1 MTDSLDWLSQ
11 PCPAP
16 DAAAAEAARVR
27 QDRLTKPRGSL
38 GRLESLAIQLAG
50 LQGTPRP
57 SVDPVQVCLFAA
69 DHGVAEEGVS
79 LYPQSVT
86 VQMVANIAGGGA
98 GISVLARTLRA
109 TLEVIDCGTLGD
121 PGVVPGVRY
130 EGVGPGTANLA
141 REPAMT
147 RDQLSRSLAI
157 GQAAAGRASRQGVRL
172 LIGGEMGIANT
183 TAAAALACALLGVSA
198 AELVGPGTGLDRAG
212 VRHKA
217 EVVAR
222 ALALHATATTTPLDL
237 LERLGGFEIA
247 ALAGCYLACGQR
259 RIAVLVDGYITTA
272 AALCACRINPSLR
285 PWLLFSHGSA
295 EPGHRTLLAALE
307 GEPLLD
313 LGMRLGEG
321 SGSAMALPLVRLAC
335 ELHNG
340 MATFEEAGVTG

>member
-1 MTDSLDWLSQ
+1 MTDSLDWLTQ

-16 DAAAAEAARVR
+16 DAAAAEAACAR
-27 QDRLTKPRGSL
+27 QDQLTKPRGSL

-57 SVDPVQVCLFAA
+57 CVDPVQVCLFAA

-79 LYPQSVT
+79 AYPQSVT

-98 GISVLARTLRA
+98 AISVLARALGA
-109 TLEVIDCGTLGD
+109 NLEVIDCGTLGD
-121 PGVVPGVRY
+121 LGAVPGVRQ
-130 EGVGPGTANLA
+130 EGVGRGTANLA
-141 REPAMT
+141 RGPAMT
-147 RDQLSRSLAI
+147 REQLSGALAI
-157 GQAAAGRASRQGVRL
+157 GQAAAGRAARQGVRL

-183 TAAAALACALLGVSA
+183 TSAAALACALLGVPPV
-198 AELVGPGTGLDRAG
+198 ELVGPGTGLDGAG

-217 EVVAR
+217 EVVTR
-222 ALALHATATTTPLDL
+222 ALELHASAAADPLDL

-247 ALAGCYLACGQR
+247 ALAGCYLGCGQR
-259 RIAVLVDGYITTA
+259 RIAVLVDGYITTV

-295 EPGHRTLLAALE
+295 EPGHRQLLAAL
-307 GEPLLD
+307 GGVPLLD

-321 SGSAMALPLVRLAC
+321 SGAAMALPLVRLAC

-340 MATFEEAGVTG
+340 MATFDEAGVEG